1 MILYGKHNK
10 TQAAALEFFA
20 KELLTPQLKSYI
32 IINLR
37 FVKNLPVCG
46 FTEVDG
52 YNSKNKPRE
61 FILEI
66 NRDMSE
72 KQTLK
77 TLAHEM
83 THVKQFAYGE
93 IDERGT
99 KWLSRK
105 LDHDSVPYHKRPW
118 EIEAFQAEERLYK
131 KWIQALVNDK
141 WVKENKRK

>member
-1 MILYGKHNK
+1 MILNGKYNK
-10 TQAAALEFFA
+10 TQASAIEFFA
-20 KELLTPQLKSYI
+20 TELLTPQLKSHI

-37 FVKNLPVCG
+37 FLKVLPVCG

-52 YNSKNKPRE
+52 HNSKGQPRE
-61 FILEI
+61 FTLELQ
-66 NRDMSE
+66 RGMSE

-83 THVKQFAYGE
+83 THVKQYAYGE
-93 IDERGT
+93 IDELGT

-118 EIEAFQAEERLYK
+118 EIEAFQTEERLYK
-131 KWIQALVNDK
+131 KWIQICQTRNL
-141 WVKENKRK
+141 